1 MPVNGIIH
9 LSDASLIAIHALV
22 GLADAEGRLVQGRD
36 LAAIIDASENH
47 LAKVMQRLVRAGI
60 VRSVKGP
67 NGGFALDRR
76 PEDISFKEAIEAV
89 DGPISSEF
97 CPFRTDRCTP
107 GNCIFGK
114 DISRH
119 AIELVAYLSRRTVAD
134 IARERAPDQPPEYR
148 VATVPIPK
156 RGT

>member
-1 MPVNGIIH
+1 MPANGIIH

-47 LAKVMQRLVRAGI
+47 LAKVMQRLVRASI

-67 NGGFALDRR
+67 NGGFALDKR

-89 DGPISSEF
+89 DGPISSGF
-97 CPFRTDRCTP
+97 CPFRTDRCNP
-107 GNCIFGK
+107 NNCIFGK
-114 DISRH
+114 EISKH
-119 AIELVAYLSRRTVAD
+119 AFELVAYLSQRTVAD
-134 IARERAPDQPPEYR
+134 IARERAPDSPP
-148 VATVPIPK
+148 AW
-156 RGT
+156 